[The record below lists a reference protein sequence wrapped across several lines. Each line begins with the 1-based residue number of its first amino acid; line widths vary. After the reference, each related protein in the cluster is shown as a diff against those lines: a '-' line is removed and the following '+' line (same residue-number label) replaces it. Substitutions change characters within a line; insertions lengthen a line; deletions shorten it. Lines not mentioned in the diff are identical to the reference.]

1 MRRRGGQIGL
11 RRIAAP
17 LYMAKEASLIYE
29 KAKVYY
35 DGSHHI
41 AIPHT
46 TRWLKPRRKFKEK
59 EIVVGEDGKPAEDK
73 LEPSV
78 LVTEDGHILQEV
90 FLFFMQAA
98 PRRLRPGG
106 RAARLPPP
114 RWA

>member
-1 MRRRGGQIGL
+1 
-11 RRIAAP
+11 
-17 LYMAKEASLIYE
+17 MAKEASLIYE

-73 LEPSV
+73 LKPSV
-78 LVTEDGHILQEV
+78 LVTEDGHICK
-90 FLFFMQAA
+90 
-98 PRRLRPGG
+98 RLSSLTATSFP
-106 RAARLPPP
+106 L
-114 RWA
+114 

>member
-1 MRRRGGQIGL
+1 MRRTSKL

-17 LYMAKEASLIYE
+17 LYATREASLIYE

-59 EIVVGEDGKPAEDK
+59 EIIVGEDGKPAEDK

-78 LVTEDGHILQEV
+78 LEPIKTPTKPASKPS
-90 FLFFMQAA
+90 F
-98 PRRLRPGG
+98 
-106 RAARLPPP
+106 
-114 RWA
+114 

>member
-1 MRRRGGQIGL
+1 M
-11 RRIAAP
+11 
-17 LYMAKEASLIYE
+17 IYE

-78 LVTEDGHILQEV
+78 LVTEEGDSLSYEV
-90 FLFFMQAA
+90 QHLIKNRQHSNFCVQ
-98 PRRLRPGG
+98 
-106 RAARLPPP
+106 
-114 RWA
+114 

>member
-1 MRRRGGQIGL
+1 M
-11 RRIAAP
+11 
-17 LYMAKEASLIYE
+17 IYE

-78 LVTEDGHILQEV
+78 LVTEEGHILQEV
-90 FLFFMQAA
+90 EFVDGEIVPVMKKVKAKGVRTTKKEVFE
-98 PRRLRPGG
+98 RL
-106 RAARLPPP
+106 
-114 RWA
+114 

>member
-1 MRRRGGQIGL
+1 MVCNIFVRHT
-11 RRIAAP
+11 
-17 LYMAKEASLIYE
+17 AKGASLIYE

-78 LVTEDGHILQEV
+78 LVADKNPNRT
-90 FLFFMQAA
+90 
-98 PRRLRPGG
+98 RL
-106 RAARLPPP
+106 
-114 RWA
+114 

>member
-1 MRRRGGQIGL
+1 M
-11 RRIAAP
+11 
-17 LYMAKEASLIYE
+17 IYE

-78 LVTEDGHILQEV
+78 L
-90 FLFFMQAA
+90 
-98 PRRLRPGG
+98 
-106 RAARLPPP
+106 
-114 RWA
+114 